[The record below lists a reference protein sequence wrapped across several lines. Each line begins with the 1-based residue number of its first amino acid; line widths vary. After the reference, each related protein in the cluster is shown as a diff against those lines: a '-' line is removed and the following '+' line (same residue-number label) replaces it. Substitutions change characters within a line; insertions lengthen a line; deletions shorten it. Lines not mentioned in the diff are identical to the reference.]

1 MPDAFPP
8 TPAAQTFYEFLRTQR
23 AVRRLRPDPIPD
35 EVLER
40 IMDAT
45 RYAPTGGN
53 RQGWRM
59 VMVTDADKKARLGE
73 LYAPTWEHFLKA
85 YEDTSRLSEE
95 AGAALL
101 RMLDAGSYMGQHMHE
116 YPLVAIVCFNPK
128 HLAVTDAGQDRVS
141 VVGGGSIY
149 PAVQNFML
157 ACRVEGL
164 GCVLTTLLCHHEAEV
179 KSLLSIPEDW
189 YTAAAIPVGYP
200 VGKGYGPV
208 RRLPIHKLFYRD
220 TWGDGV

>member
-1 MPDAFPP
+1 MPLHDTEA
-8 TPAAQTFYEFLRTQR
+8 FYEFLRTQR
-23 AVRRLRPDPIPD
+23 AVRKLRPDPIPD
-35 EVLER
+35 EALAR
-40 IMDAT
+40 ILDAT
-45 RYAPTGGN
+45 RHAPSGGN

-59 VMVTDADKKARLGE
+59 VMVTDPAKKARLGE
-73 LYAPTWEHFLKA
+73 LYAPIWEA
-85 YEDTSRLSEE
+85 YCSKYASTEGMTPE
-95 AGAALL
+95 AAAGMI
-101 RMLDAGSYMGQHMHE
+101 RTLDSGSYMAEHMHE
-116 YPLVAIVCFNPK
+116 YPLIAIMCFNPE
-128 HLAVTDAGQDRVS
+128 HLAVTDIEQDRVS

-164 GCVLTTLLCHHEAEV
+164 GCVLTTLLCQHELEV

-208 RRLPIHKLFYRD
+208 RRLPVEALFFQD
-220 TWGDGV
+220 TWGESV